1 MIKPDM
7 RVGDIFEDGGLHYQ
21 VQSVLPDGN
30 YISKLVTEDIKQP
43 EEDKVEELE
52 KIEDIKQPEEAKQYE
67 KKKYSRTEINR
78 MSKDNL
84 IILAKEN
91 DIEAKEDTS
100 GADLKKALLAKFEL

>member
-30 YISKLVTEDIKQP
+30 YISKLVTEDIKQS
-43 EEDKVEELE
+43 
-52 KIEDIKQPEEAKQYE
+52 EEAKQYE
-67 KKKYSRTEINR
+67 KKEYSRTEINR

-84 IILAKEN
+84 TILAKEN
-91 DIEAKEDTS
+91 DIETKEDTS
-100 GADLKKALLAKFEL
+100 GADLKKALLAKFEI